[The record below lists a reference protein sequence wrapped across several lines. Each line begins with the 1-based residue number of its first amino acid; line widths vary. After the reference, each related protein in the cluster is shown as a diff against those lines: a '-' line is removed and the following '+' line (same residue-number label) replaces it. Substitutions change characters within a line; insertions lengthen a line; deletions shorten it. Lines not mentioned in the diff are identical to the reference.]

1 MVNKPKLFAMETNNQ
16 NEMQNNEGENILPK
30 VVRMNKE
37 DMLNLEKGAQAMDNI
52 QLPTDR
58 IGGKTIS
65 GAGSGPG
72 TGDPSGD
79 FDRPGTE
86 GTPAINDYVS
96 REGLDDSPDK
106 DPLTT
111 DITNDADEDLPEG
124 RVATGDEAS
133 GYPGGGAARN
143 ASDRI
148 PPASSSKED
157 DNF

>member
-1 MVNKPKLFAMETNNQ
+1 METDNKD
-16 NEMQNNEGENILPK
+16 EMQPAEGENILPG

-52 QLPTDR
+52 KLPADR
-58 IGGKTIS
+58 IGGRTIS

-96 REGLDDSPDK
+96 REGLDDTPDK
-106 DPLTT
+106 DPLTIDT
-111 DITNDADEDLPEG
+111 ADDVNEDLPEG
-124 RVATGDEAS
+124 RVAEGEESS

-143 ASDRI
+143 AEDRI
-148 PPASSSKED
+148 SPASSANEATDS
-157 DNF
+157 